1 MIAQNIKSNIPNSD
15 IYIDQR
21 ITPHIRG
28 KIAGVH
34 YHEEIELLF
43 VLTGT
48 LICHVNDKSYT
59 AVAGDIVFINSS
71 VPHGTST
78 PCDDLIYGLL
88 QFRDDRIRDK
98 ENAKILKYS
107 IKYQGLAEEP
117 VKIFRSPEMMEEYK
131 RIYEEAKGQ
140 RQAYDTM
147 IKGSV
152 LKITAALY
160 RLSILCHSD
169 DFYDTA
175 KGKKMLPA
183 LSYINKNYNETIT
196 LEEVSKL
203 LGFNESYFC
212 RLFKLATGT
221 TFTEY
226 LNFVRICKAE
236 KLLSEGGESILDIAT
251 AVGFSSVSYFNR
263 IFKKYKSCSPGFYRT
278 LKYCKNI

>member
-15 IYIDQR
+15 IYIGQR
-21 ITPHIRG
+21 LTPHTKG
-28 KIAGVH
+28 KIADIH

-43 VLTGT
+43 VLEGT
-48 LICHVNDKSYT
+48 LICHVNDVEYT
-59 AVAGDIVFINSS
+59 AAAGDIVFINSS

-78 PCDDLIYGLL
+78 PGDDLIYGLL
-88 QFRDDRIRDK
+88 QFKDDRIRDG

-107 IKYQGLAEEP
+107 IKYQGLSEEP
-117 VKIFRSPEMMEEYK
+117 VKVFRSPEMTEEYK
-131 RIYEEAKGQ
+131 HIYEEAEEQ
-140 RQAYDTM
+140 RAAYDTM

-152 LKITAALY
+152 LKITATLY
-160 RLSILCHSD
+160 RLSILCHND

-175 KGKKMLPA
+175 RGMKMLPA
-183 LSYINKNYNETIT
+183 LSYINKNYNEMIT
-196 LEEVSKL
+196 LEEVSSL

-212 RLFKLATGT
+212 RMFKLATGT

-236 KLLSEGGESILDIAT
+236 KLLSESDASILDIAT

-263 IFKKYKSCSPGFYRT
+263 IFKKYKSCSPGYYRT